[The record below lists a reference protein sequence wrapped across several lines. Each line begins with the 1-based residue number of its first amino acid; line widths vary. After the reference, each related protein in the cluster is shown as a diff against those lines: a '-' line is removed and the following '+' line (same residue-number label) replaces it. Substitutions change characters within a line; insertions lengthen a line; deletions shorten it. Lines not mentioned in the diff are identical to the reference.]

1 MMKRGLVIMSDYDTE
16 KIKLSVI
23 IPVYN
28 VEKYLDRCI
37 NSLINQGVSSYEII
51 LIDDE
56 STDSSGEICDR
67 WAEKCSHI
75 RVVHKQNE
83 GAGYARNTGI
93 EIAKGEYLAYVDS
106 DDYVGEGAFKKILKV
121 MESTGAD
128 VCYFGNYDVLAN
140 GEKKQLAQIPKK
152 LEYNGEETY
161 DFAKDIIAAK
171 PNSSAFMFGGV
182 APWSGVT
189 RKEIVDKYEL
199 RFPSDREVINED
211 LFYNLKVALYSQKIV
226 IIPERLYYYCH
237 NDNNSITTSYYKDR
251 FEAAQKMYAILLEEL
266 SQYVNNDADMYQR
279 IERLFMSNLILC
291 LKQEFVYNKKPRAA
305 IRDIC
310 SESIVKKIVRNYPI
324 NKLPFKQK
332 VFFYSVRCRNSL
344 LIYLLLKLR
353 NKQA

>member
-1 MMKRGLVIMSDYDTE
+1 MIVDYDTE
-16 KIKLSVI
+16 KIKLSII

-37 NSLINQGVSSYEII
+37 NSLINQGVNSYEII
-51 LIDDE
+51 LVDDD

-67 WAEKCSHI
+67 WAEKNNHI

-93 EIAKGEYLAYVDS
+93 EVAKGEYLAYVDS
-106 DDYVGEGAFKKILKV
+106 DDYVEEGAFKKILKV

-152 LEYNGEETY
+152 LEYIGEETY
-161 DFAKDIIAAK
+161 DFAKDIIAPK
-171 PNSSAFMFGGV
+171 PNSSAFMFCGF

-189 RKEIVDKYEL
+189 RKKIVDKYEI
-199 RFPSDREVINED
+199 RFPSDREVMNED
-211 LFYNLKVALYSQKIV
+211 LFYNLKVALNSQKILV
-226 IIPERLYYYCH
+226 IPERLYYYCH
-237 NDNNSITTSYYKDR
+237 NDNNSITMSYRKDR
-251 FEAAQKMYAILLEEL
+251 YKAAQKTYETLLENL
-266 SQYVNNDADMYQR
+266 SQYAKNDEDIYQR
-279 IERLFMSNLILC
+279 VKRLFMSNLILC
-291 LKQEFVYNKKPRAA
+291 LKHEFAYNKKTIAA

-310 SESIVKKIVRNYPI
+310 NDSTVKKIVRSYPI

-332 VFFYSVRCRNSL
+332 IFFYSVRYRSSL
-344 LIYLLLKLR
+344 LIYFLLRLKNSR
-353 NKQA
+353 R